1 VKWIVTAALLVA
13 ACGEPTRPSQTLR
26 GVVEAVTPP
35 GLQVAGVSVVTHN
48 NTQITTRSGST
59 FNLSALRRGDT
70 VTVRGDR
77 RSDDSL
83 DADEIETEGS
93 EIEFRGVI
101 DSVNPPNLSVA
112 GRVIVTDSATE
123 FGGEDEDSAFT
134 LADLHAGD
142 TVKVEGVLQPDSTI
156 LAREIELRRGENDE
170 GEHPDEEAEVE
181 GAVDSLF
188 PPDLMVA
195 GHLVH
200 TDSMTEIRHDGDTL
214 SLGDLHVGERVKVEG
229 VLESDGSILAQ
240 KIEPNED

>member
-1 VKWIVTAALLVA
+1 MRGRWRDVICSGWRRIAFTTSAGTNMRSSQGKGSGTAALLGA
-13 ACGEPTRPSQTLR
+13 AGGEPTRPSQTLR

-142 TVKVEGVLQPDSTI
+142 TVKVEGVQ
-156 LAREIELRRGENDE
+156 
-170 GEHPDEEAEVE
+170 
-181 GAVDSLF
+181 
-188 PPDLMVA
+188 
-195 GHLVH
+195 
-200 TDSMTEIRHDGDTL
+200 
-214 SLGDLHVGERVKVEG
+214 VGEREG
-229 VLESDGSILAQ
+229 G
-240 KIEPNED
+240 